1 MERVAAVPGE
11 QLPGTQL
18 AFPAAPRKTDSIRG
32 SCMYY
37 EKNSRTFNLLVGLVL
52 GAVVGAGL
60 VFLRAPREVK
70 GARRLLGR

>member
-1 MERVAAVPGE
+1 
-11 QLPGTQL
+11 
-18 AFPAAPRKTDSIRG
+18 
-32 SCMYY
+32 MYY